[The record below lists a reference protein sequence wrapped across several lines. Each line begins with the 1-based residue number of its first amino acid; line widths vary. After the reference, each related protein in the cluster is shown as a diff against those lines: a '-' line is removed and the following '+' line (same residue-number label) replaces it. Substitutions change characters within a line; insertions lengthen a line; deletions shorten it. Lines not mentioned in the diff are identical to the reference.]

1 VLSLNP
7 SLVLLPSATLR
18 EALEA
23 ITKNGRQAVTVADAA
38 GRLVGLV
45 TDGDV
50 RRAILRGAAIDG
62 PVGAAVNQAP
72 TTAAASMT
80 RDEAIA
86 LMRARTIRLLPL
98 VDAERRLVDVL
109 FLDELLRPAPL
120 PNAAVIM
127 AGGAGR
133 RLAPLTETTPKP
145 LLKVGGKPLLE
156 IMIERLRACGFVE
169 IWLVLNYKADMIE
182 KYFREDKPP
191 VGVEI
196 KYGYDGDDDNDKPRG
211 TAGKLG
217 DFRGFTAPFLLV
229 NGDIL
234 TKCDFRAMLEFHK
247 RHAAGITIGTVP
259 YTVEVPFGVLETKD
273 ERFIGVKEKPR
284 LEFDINAGIYVIEPE
299 VLQQIDRW
307 ERLDMPELINRAMND
322 KLVRWPAHAN
332 TLPPREPS
340 KVVAFPIREYWL
352 DVGRLDDFH
361 KADRDVAEGLL
372 E

>member
-1 VLSLNP
+1 MSLNP
-7 SLVLLPSATLR
+7 GLVLTPSASLR

-23 ITKNGRQAVTVADAA
+23 ITKNGRQMVTVTDAD
-38 GRLVGLV
+38 GHLMGLV
-45 TDGDV
+45 TDGDA
-50 RRAILRGAAIDG
+50 RRGILRGASLDG
-62 PVGAAVNQAP
+62 AVGEVMNPHP
-72 TTAAASMT
+72 TVGSAGVT
-80 RDEAIA
+80 RDEAVV
-86 LMRARTIRLLPL
+86 LMQRRSLRYLPL
-98 VDAERRLVDVL
+98 VDARRRLVDVL
-109 FLDELLRPAPL
+109 FLDDLLRPAPL

-133 RLAPLTETTPKP
+133 RLAPLTDTTPKP
-145 LLKVGGKPLLE
+145 LLRVGGKPLLE
-156 IMIERLRACGFVE
+156 IMIERLRASGFVE
-169 IWLVLNYKADMIE
+169 IWLILNYKADMIE
-182 KYFREDKPP
+182 KYFLEDRPP
-191 VGVEI
+191 VGVDI

-273 ERFIGVKEKPR
+273 ERFIGVREKPR

-332 TLPPREPS
+332 TLPPRQPS

-352 DVGRLDDFH
+352 DVGRLDDLH